1 MKKLLLLGIA
11 VAVSFNLM
19 AQNRVSIPSNLKN
32 ISLKR
37 PVHFQKEYTPAQ
49 GENSNVFTGTKSLT
63 EYQIGPEYEIG
74 TTWYDLQSNA
84 TVDHRIYLYSD
95 GTIGAAWTFG
105 TTPTSYPERGTGYN
119 YFDGTS
125 WGAEPTARIEN
136 NQRTGWPSYSHLG
149 TNGEVVIAHNG
160 TVLVMNTRTPK
171 GTGAWTQSVLPTP
184 AGTEPIWPRICVSG
198 NTIHVL
204 AAHQDPSGGGPIYQ
218 GQSNSVLYYR
228 SQDAGATWDI
238 QALIIPGLDTAAGN
252 TQGFGGDLYS
262 WAEPQGNTIAFVV
275 GDSWT
280 DLNLMK
286 STDGGDTWTK
296 TIIFQHPFPDF
307 TEATDFVGDGV
318 NNLDTP
324 YVSDGHHAV
333 SFDAAG
339 NAHVVFGIMRVMND
353 DITDGLTN
361 YFPAVDGLAYWEEGD
376 PTFTGVNDLNPDTLY
391 AAGKLIAW
399 VQDRNGDGVVF
410 DNYQSSYTFPYYGAG
425 SLTSQPQISIDANG
439 DMYVVYVSTCENM
452 ITGAGEYFNHI
463 WGRKFCSSSGQW
475 GEFVEL
481 LASPDPHDYD
491 LIEMVYP
498 SLSKTMDNQLH
509 IVYQLDYEPGV
520 SLIDGEVAA
529 DMNSMIYLTVDKSD
543 LILNRKEI
551 NLTISS
557 VNIYPN
563 PVANTMTVSFVK
575 SSDVVMN
582 IYNSLGALVMS
593 NKFYVNKG
601 ALKDF
606 NISNLSSGIYMV
618 KIQTAEGTY
627 TNKVIKN

>member
-37 PVHFQKEYTPAQ
+37 PVHFQKEYTHAQ

-74 TTWYDLQSNA
+74 TTWYDLQSNS
-84 TVDHRIYLYSD
+84 TVDHRIYLYPD
-95 GTIGAAWTFG
+95 GTIGAAWIFG

-125 WGAEPTARIEN
+125 WGAEPTARIEPIK
-136 NQRTGWPSYSHLG
+136 TGWGSYSHLG
-149 TNGEVVIAHNG
+149 VNNEGEVVVSHEANALYMSKRA
-160 TVLVMNTRTPK
+160 TK
-171 GTGAWTQSVLPTP
+171 GTGAWTSSSIPYPSTTSPT
-184 AGTEPIWPRICVSG
+184 WPRVCVSG
-198 NTIHVL
+198 DTIHVL
-204 AAHQDPSGGGPIYQ
+204 AADWNSSNYQ
-218 GQSNSVLYYR
+218 GQLTALLYYR
-228 SQDAGATWDI
+228 SQDAGDTWDI
-238 QALIIPGLDTAAGN
+238 QAQIPAGLSAADGF
-252 TQGFGGDLYS
+252 TQGFGGDIYS
-262 WAEPQGNTIAFVV
+262 WAEPVGNTLAFVV

-280 DLNLMK
+280 DLSLMK

-361 YFPAVDGLAYWEEGD
+361 YFPAVDGLAYWKEGD

-439 DMYVVYVSTCENM
+439 DMYVVYTSTCENM
-452 ITGAGEYFNHI
+452 ITGSGEYFNHI
-463 WGRKFCSSSGQW
+463 WGRKYYASIGQW
-475 GEFVEL
+475 GEIVEL

-529 DMNSMIYLTVDKSD
+529 DMNSMIYLTVNKLTD
-543 LILNRKEI
+543 LGACFDNIHEV
-551 NLTISS
+551 NLSGN

-606 NISNLSSGIYMV
+606 NISHLSSGIYMV

-627 TNKVIKN
+627 TNKIIKN

>member
-1 MKKLLLLGIA
+1 MKKKLLLFIS
-11 VAVSFNLM
+11 VAISFNMM
-19 AQNRVSIPSNLKN
+19 AQNRIQVPSNIRN

-37 PVHFQKEYTPAQ
+37 AVHFQDDYVPAQ
-49 GENSNVFTGTKSLT
+49 GENPYVFTGTKSLT

-74 TTWYDLQSNA
+74 TTWYDLQSNV

-95 GTIGAAWTFG
+95 GTIGAVWTLG

-125 WGAEPTARIEN
+125 WGPEPTARIEPY
-136 NQRTGWPSYSHLG
+136 RTGWPSYSHLG
-149 TNGEVVIAHNG
+149 ANGEVVISHDF
-160 TVLVMNTRTPK
+160 TSTLHILTRATK
-171 GTGAWTQSVLPTP
+171 GTGAWTVASLPAP
-184 AGTEPIWPRICVSG
+184 SGLVPSWPRVCVSG
-198 NTIHVL
+198 DTIHIL
-204 AAHQDPSGGGPIYQ
+204 ASSNNAYL
-218 GQSNSVLYYR
+218 GQNFPLVYYR
-228 SQDAGATWDI
+228 SQDAGVTWNI
-238 QALIIPGLDTAAGN
+238 QAQIPAGLSPADGF
-252 TQGFGGDLYS
+252 TQGSGADVYS
-262 WAEPQGNTIAFVV
+262 WAEPVGNTLAYIV
-275 GDSWT
+275 GDGWT
-280 DLNLMK
+280 NLSLMK
-286 STDGGDTWTK
+286 STDGGNNWTK

-307 TEATDFVGDGV
+307 TEATDIVGDGIL
-318 NNLDTP
+318 NLDTP
-324 YVSDGHHAV
+324 YVCDGHHAV
-333 SFDAAG
+333 SLDAAG
-339 NAHVVFGIMRVMND
+339 NAHVAFGVMRVMNAD
-353 DITDGLTN
+353 TTDAQTS
-361 YFPAVDGLAYWEEGD
+361 YFPAVDGLAYWKEGD
-376 PTFTGVNDLNPDTLY
+376 PTFTGVNALNPDNLY
-391 AAGKLIAW
+391 ATGKLIAW

-425 SLTSQPQISIDANG
+425 GLTSQPQISIDANG
-439 DMYVVYVSTCENM
+439 DMYVVYTSTCENM
-452 ITGAGEYFNHI
+452 ITGSGEYFNHI
-463 WGRKFCSSSGQW
+463 WGRKYYASIGQW
-475 GEFVEL
+475 GEIVEL

-627 TNKVIKN
+627 TNNIIKN